1 MKVNDQKV
9 QCPVE
14 IAAQSV
20 SQSASG
26 TAPFDVVTIDRL
38 GRSLQEL
45 RLPLRAAQP
54 RHRLVP
60 TSARHRHND
69 ASR

>member
-1 MKVNDQKV
+1 MKVKDQKV

-20 SQSASG
+20 FAICLRDG
-26 TAPFDVVTIDRL
+26 AFDVVTIDRL
-38 GRSLQEL
+38 GRSLQDL